1 MYSYYTI
8 SEIPIKRPSSFRL
21 SKGKPA
27 MLRLTRTR
35 HSDSPLGKLFGKL
48 WETTPHVLP
57 SQWAGWIQQ
66 IWKWRN
72 IYLLLLPT
80 LVYFFIFSYIPYY
93 GLQIAFKDYRLF
105 TGLAGSPWVGFQY
118 FGEFFRSPDCFRLLR
133 NTISI
138 SLLRI
143 IFEFPVPIVFAIL
156 LNEVRVS
163 SYKRVIQTV
172 TYFPN
177 FLSWVVYA
185 GIMLIFISPTGVINV
200 VLRGIGLPELPFLT
214 SGSLFIPMLIV
225 TDMLKGFG
233 FGAVIYLAALTNID
247 PQLYEASAI
256 DGANKLQMIWNITL
270 PGIRSTIVVMLILSL
285 GGLMNAGFDQ
295 VYQFYNSAVL
305 ESSDIIDTYV
315 YRIGLQNVR
324 YGLGA
329 AVGLFKGLIGFVLI
343 TAANRII
350 RKTGEYSLW

>member
-1 MYSYYTI
+1 
-8 SEIPIKRPSSFRL
+8 
-21 SKGKPA
+21 
-27 MLRLTRTR
+27 MLRLTRT
-35 HSDSPLGKLFGKL
+35 SQSNLSIGKT
-48 WETTPHVLP
+48 WEAAPRALP
-57 SQWAGWIQQ
+57 FQQVGWLQQ
-66 IWKWRN
+66 VWKWRS

-80 LVYFFIFSYIPYY
+80 LIYFFIFSYLPYY
-93 GLQIAFKDYRLF
+93 GLQIAFKDYKLF
-105 TGLAGSPWVGFQY
+105 TGLAGSPWVGFKY
-118 FGEFFRSPDCFRLLR
+118 FAEFFNSPDCYRLLR

-156 LNEVRVS
+156 LNEVRIS
-163 SYKRVIQTV
+163 SYKRVIQTI

-185 GIMLIFISPTGVINV
+185 GIMLIFISPTGVINLIFKTV
-200 VLRGIGLPELPFLT
+200 GLPELPFLT
-214 SGSLFIPMLIV
+214 SGTLFVPMLIV

-256 DGANKLQMIWNITL
+256 DGADKLQMIWNITL

-295 VYQFYNSAVL
+295 IYQFYNSGVL
-305 ESSDIIDTYV
+305 QSADIIDTYV
-315 YRIGLQNVR
+315 YRIGLQNVQ
-324 YGLGA
+324 YGLGT
-329 AVGLFKGLIGFVLI
+329 AVGLFKGVIGFVLI
-343 TAANRII
+343 TVANSII